1 MHPLCKAADTMPPSH
16 PTSYPSPGVW
26 WYLNK
31 THPWSHLLPNDST
44 AQLTAIHSRP
54 WVLFETYFCPGE
66 ICDCPNC
73 HWKPQPQDPRGS
85 PPGYSVLIP
94 SHGSRCSDVFSVHW
108 WSMDPWC
115 IKIWCSETS
124 PELWKIRCIAKR
136 CCQRQLRLGSCSPLT
151 HGFQEKNRREAE
163 ECSMAK
169 GLSQTMGCF
178 SQVALAQ
185 ALCTELG
192 VPPAGTASRKLS
204 GEGSSCSHHQSL
216 AGNLPDTN
224 GSQFCN
230 RNFEIHFIYFRLFQM
245 LLQLHSVSFLCSP
258 GVPLGPLW
266 QHQESHGITISPS
279 APVLG
284 AATAASPKCRV
295 PWQRGADAQ
304 TGAPARRKFQQK
316 CQKMSERI
324 ERKLKEIWKG

>member
-1 MHPLCKAADTMPPSH
+1 
-16 PTSYPSPGVW
+16 
-26 WYLNK
+26 
-31 THPWSHLLPNDST
+31 
-44 AQLTAIHSRP
+44 
-54 WVLFETYFCPGE
+54 
-66 ICDCPNC
+66 
-73 HWKPQPQDPRGS
+73 
-85 PPGYSVLIP
+85 
-94 SHGSRCSDVFSVHW
+94 
-108 WSMDPWC
+108 
-115 IKIWCSETS
+115 
-124 PELWKIRCIAKR
+124 
-136 CCQRQLRLGSCSPLT
+136 
-151 HGFQEKNRREAE
+151 
-163 ECSMAK
+163 MAK

-245 LLQLHSVSFLCSP
+245 LLQLHHSVSFLCSP
-258 GVPLGPLW
+258 GAPLTTP
-266 QHQESHGITISPS
+266 GITISPS

-284 AATAASPKCRV
+284 AATAASPKCLV

-324 ERKLKEIWKG
+324 ERKLKEI